1 MLTREAFERQAA
13 WPQERVHG
21 WAPGSYSC
29 TCGDCGI
36 HYVGAKRSVQCYPCA
51 AKFVPPPRPETIEE
65 IRSDRDALR
74 AELDL
79 VRGAIR
85 ADDERL
91 YAAWVRIHGAPD
103 DCANI
108 GCDALEWMTDEILR
122 LRAELDRTKGELAKG
137 WISTSDHL
145 PEDGQNVAF
154 ITKCD
159 RDPFSHGRVLG
170 GRFTAGEFGGFSVP
184 GLMTEASHWLA
195 LPPIP
200 AALERKADA

>member
-1 MLTREAFERQAA
+1 MICTDCQHRDVCDFAGKDSPILTYCCDRESGSWWFDRLRLERMTA
-13 WPQERVHG
+13 
-21 WAPGSYSC
+21 
-29 TCGDCGI
+29 
-36 HYVGAKRSVQCYPCA
+36 
-51 AKFVPPPRPETIEE
+51 
-65 IRSDRDALR
+65 DRDALR
-74 AELDL
+74 AELDG
-79 VRGAIR
+79 VRQANR
-85 ADDERL
+85 VLDS
-91 YAAWVRIHGAPD
+91 AAK
-103 DCANI
+103 
-108 GCDALEWMTDEILR
+108 DAQSWAYQLQQC
-122 LRAELDRTKGELAKG
+122 RAELDRTKGELAKG

-159 RDPFSHGRVLG
+159 RDPFYHGRVLG